1 MLNQTYHVATV
12 KDLGQFDP
20 NTLKVRKMPVT
31 GIEEI
36 WGKLK
41 DGSGVATHSY
51 RFPSDGFSPKKCKEW
66 LADQKIN
73 YQDFNEAED
82 SGAGVTKTK
91 TSASDILIAKNL
103 FGKEARSILAYE
115 AAINKTSNPE
125 LKKVLSRILAEKKV
139 TADQVLKWYAK
150 A

>member
-20 NTLKVRKMPVT
+20 DSLKVRKMPVT

-51 RFPSDGFSPKKCKEW
+51 RFPSDGFSPEKCKEW
-66 LADQKIN
+66 LKGQKVHF
-73 YQDFNEAED
+73 QEFHE
-82 SGAGVTKTK
+82 GV
-91 TSASDILIAKNL
+91 
-103 FGKEARSILAYE
+103 R
-115 AAINKTSNPE
+115 
-125 LKKVLSRILAEKKV
+125 
-139 TADQVLKWYAK
+139 
-150 A
+150 